1 MKRPPAKTPSSSE
14 ASTRRRSKVG
24 RKESSRSSKRTTMNK
39 SDSQVDD
46 HQGKLK
52 KGPWTAEEDELLV
65 RYIIT
70 QGEGGWRTLP
80 KRAGLLRCGKS
91 CRLRWMNYLRPN
103 VKRGHITPDEEDL
116 ILRLHRLLGNRW
128 SLIAGRIPGRTDN
141 EIKNYW
147 NTHLSRKLIRQG
159 INPRTHKP
167 FSLPHHLIPQ
177 NAIQSNHNNNSTNH
191 ENVVAAP
198 DNANPNSANAA
209 TNTVSQSSSSNRVA
223 HHPVVFQ
230 THALSSPTVQNN
242 NNDED
247 GDKSK
252 DLTMDDDGKVIEEQY
267 EPDKYSKATDNAT
280 TSTSGPITC
289 HGATTMA
296 TTAVP
301 VLKTI
306 GLDKDSSSNM
316 NNQVMMCPNY
326 SANTSLCSLQQLLN
340 HHVNDD
346 YGDNM
351 SLRGNGDDDLFSY
364 FLNPLIND
372 DTIFPCNS
380 IDDGN
385 QPLQQLSLVPA
396 APPIQG
402 GGGDDS
408 QAVTMN
414 IISTS
419 SSLGFHMVGGQW
431 DDTFQS

>member
-1 MKRPPAKTPSSSE
+1 
-14 ASTRRRSKVG
+14 
-24 RKESSRSSKRTTMNK
+24 MNK

-65 RYIIT
+65 RYIMT
-70 QGEGGWRTLP
+70 QGEGGWGTLP

-91 CRLRWMNYLRPN
+91 CRLRWVNYLRPN

-280 TSTSGPITC
+280 TSTTGPTTC

-316 NNQVMMCPNY
+316 NNQVMMCLNY

-364 FLNPLIND
+364 FLNPLINY

-385 QPLQQLSLVPA
+385 QPLQQFSLLPA
-396 APPIQG
+396 APLIQGG

-414 IISTS
+414 ILSTS

-431 DDTFQS
+431 DDAFQS